1 MENFEEPT
9 KSKKVMKIVL
19 LVLLV
24 LLVLGSGA
32 SAYYYFDKSKKAK
45 SEMESAKEAADSA
58 NSELDS
64 IEKSIAEKSGE
75 VASTADVGETDDC
88 TEELSDADAATI
100 VEWDTYTSSDYGY
113 TIKHPIDW
121 TVNSSNAN
129 NVTITTAGDEEDT
142 ASMQIR
148 TGTATEIGFSEYTLN
163 SEDTTLV
170 NCLDAIVNHYSVSV
184 NGRVIVTNT
193 IDSGKNFLFMF
204 SYEYGGA
211 SQDADMIELNDLMIK
226 TVEFE

>member
-9 KSKKVMKIVL
+9 KSKKVMKIVS

-58 NSELDS
+58 KSELDS
-64 IEKSIAEKSGE
+64 IEKSIAEKSDTG
-75 VASTADVGETDDC
+75 STGTDDC
-88 TEELSDADAATI
+88 TEELSDADTATI
-100 VEWDTYTSSDYGY
+100 AEWDTYTSSDYDY
-113 TIKHPIDW
+113 TIKHPTEW

-129 NVTITTAGDEEDT
+129 NVTITIAGDKEDS

-148 TGTATEIGFSEYTLN
+148 TGTATEIGFAGYTLN